1 MNVILMVIISGFSI
15 GILGSFHC
23 VGMCGPLALTLPIN
37 NLSGIS
43 KITSILIYNIG
54 RVLSYTFMGIFFGI
68 IGQSFSFFSIQRWLS
83 ITAGI
88 LILAILLS
96 QYLGNPQSN
105 IIIKFTNN
113 IKHKLG
119 TYLKTDK
126 KLISYLNIGIL
137 NGFLPCGLVYIAIA
151 TAISTGSILKSSI
164 LMLAFGFGTFPLMAL
179 TMIFGKF
186 ISFRMRNGLN
196 KITPYLIMCIA
207 FLLILRGLNL
217 GIPYIS
223 PAIINDHATTCH

>member
-1 MNVILMVIISGFSI
+1 MVIISGFTI

-23 VGMCGPLALTLPIN
+23 IGMCGPLALALPID
-37 NLSGIS
+37 NLSS
-43 KITSILIYNIG
+43 MNKFTSIIIYNIG
-54 RVLSYTFMGIFFGI
+54 RGLSYTIMGIFFGI

-83 ITAGI
+83 ITSGI

-105 IIIKFTNN
+105 YISRFTQN
-113 IKHKLG
+113 IKLKLG
-119 TYLKTDK
+119 AYLKSDK
-126 KLISYLNIGIL
+126 NIISYLNIGIL

-164 LMLAFGFGTFPLMAL
+164 LMFAFGLGTLPLMAL
-179 TMIFGKF
+179 TMVFGKF
-186 ISFRMRNGLN
+186 ISFKMRNGLN
-196 KITPYLIMCIA
+196 KITPYLIMCVA

-217 GIPYIS
+217 GIPYLS
-223 PAIINDHATTCH
+223 PAIENEHVTSCH